1 MLCSD
6 WATLSLR
13 GLRCNCG
20 GSGRTRSSDMLSGEL
35 SRAPAPVVAT
45 PAAAAA
51 AGGGSC
57 GGGGAGGGTR
67 GSTSSSMSA
76 SSSED
81 FGAEESARESEILIE
96 SHLNSTATLA
106 AVQLCCSLL
115 GAWLPA
121 AALSFAL

>member
-6 WATLSLR
+6 WATLNLR

-35 SRAPAPVVAT
+35 SRAAAPAPAVAT

-51 AGGGSC
+51 AGCGSC
-57 GGGGAGGGTR
+57 GGGGGAR

-81 FGAEESARESEILIE
+81 LGAEESARKSEILKRFFFTVF
-96 SHLNSTATLA
+96 S
-106 AVQLCCSLL
+106 CS
-115 GAWLPA
+115 
-121 AALSFAL
+121 

>member
-20 GSGRTRSSDMLSGEL
+20 GNGRTRSSDMLSGEL
-35 SRAPAPVVAT
+35 SRAPAPAVAT

-51 AGGGSC
+51 A

-81 FGAEESARESEILIE
+81 LGAEESARESEIVKHFLQY
-96 SHLNSTATLA
+96 N
-106 AVQLCCSLL
+106 
-115 GAWLPA
+115 
-121 AALSFAL
+121 